1 MFDAV
6 FTSPA
11 QALETHGLRQTL
23 RSLPDYHE
31 KELALLREEVGDV
44 ANREALA
51 HRIADQLLAQFPDS
65 GEPKSA
71 LVQSVLVKLDD
82 LQHDLEMEQ
91 QELLHKAEVFE
102 RIEKDPVKKS
112 LLEKAMDTVKSGW
125 SFSWKHKWKILAV
138 IAVIATGV
146 AGWYYWG
153 QLGGLLG
160 AGGGAAAEGAG
171 SEAAAGGI
179 AQGME
184 QTAAGAAGKLGA
196 VEVAGESV
204 ASSQSAADILAGF
217 GLSENAA
224 YVMQGA
230 QITGDGII
238 YQGQT
243 YTPEAFANL
252 ATCMAEESGST
263 FVTGYWD
270 KFLSVGDMKDLEV
283 LFQQNN
289 ISYRFDPPFENG
301 GTIFN
306 YDSLRVK

>member
-1 MFDAV
+1 MFDV
-6 FTSPA
+6 TTSSPA
-11 QALETHGLRQTL
+11 RVLEMHGLRETL

-31 KELALLREEVGDV
+31 KELALLRAEVGDV

-51 HRIADQLLAQFPDS
+51 RRIADQLLAQHPDAS
-65 GEPKSA
+65 APKNE
-71 LVQSVLVKLDD
+71 LVESVLAKLDD

-91 QELLHKAEVFE
+91 DELLRKAEVFN
-102 RIEKDPVKKS
+102 RIEKDPVKKG

-160 AGGGAAAEGAG
+160 LGGGAAEGAG

-184 QTAAGAAGKLGA
+184 QTATGAAGKLGA
-196 VEVAGESV
+196 AQVAGESV

-217 GLSENAA
+217 GLSENAS

-230 QITGDGII
+230 QITGEGII